1 MQRSAGVQMTAMTE
15 EQLAPVLRV
24 ANTDASID
32 WYQRLGFAV
41 DYEYSSGPAFSRT
54 IVVLKRG
61 ELVLMLSNREEDA
74 RPDAL
79 VYMRVSDVEAIADEF
94 DVEVKTSGIGS
105 FIELR
110 DLDGNRLRIGK
121 LNVRPADLKESR
133 R

>member
-1 MQRSAGVQMTAMTE
+1 MLGEA
-15 EQLAPVLRV
+15 LAPVFRV
-24 ANTDASID
+24 GNTDASIS
-32 WYQRLGFAV
+32 WYQRLGFVV
-41 DYEYSSGPAFSRT
+41 DCEWASGPAFSRT

-79 VYMRVSDVEAIADEF
+79 VYMRVSDVDAIAGEF

-105 FIELR
+105 FIELH